1 MIDCITSSKN
11 RRHAHP
17 IPDYKGALGTQE
29 HSSYKQGSTDSP
41 LIRGSQ
47 KEKKKEKKPDIP
59 SLSGRFPHLYDTST
73 KHNLL
78 MFVNMAPLR
87 GIYTAQHIMRHL
99 GFEHDVIRLLHA
111 LERDGVGMNGN
122 TSYMLL

>member
-47 KEKKKEKKPDIP
+47 KEKKGKKKAEH
-59 SLSGRFPHLYDTST
+59 SLSVRSLSHLYDTST

-78 MFVNMAPLR
+78 VFVNMAPLR

-122 TSYMLL
+122 TWYMLL